1 MKILNSRNF
10 NGYPVDLKEEMLS
23 FAQYKFIKS
32 MQTVDLSKAVNI
44 FNFYT
49 RIVWLAYL
57 TVIGKWKRAKEAN
70 I

>member
-1 MKILNSRNF
+1 MSL
-10 NGYPVDLKEEMLS
+10 GED
-23 FAQYKFIKS
+23 AQKAQKTTF
-32 MQTVDLSKAVNI
+32 DLSKAENI

-57 TVIGKWKRAKEAN
+57 TVIGKWKKAKAAN

>member
-1 MKILNSRNF
+1 
-10 NGYPVDLKEEMLS
+10 MLS
-23 FAQYKFIKS
+23 FAHYKFIKS
-32 MQTVDLSKAVNI
+32 MQTVDLSKAENI

-57 TVIGKWKRAKEAN
+57 TVIGKWKKAKAAN